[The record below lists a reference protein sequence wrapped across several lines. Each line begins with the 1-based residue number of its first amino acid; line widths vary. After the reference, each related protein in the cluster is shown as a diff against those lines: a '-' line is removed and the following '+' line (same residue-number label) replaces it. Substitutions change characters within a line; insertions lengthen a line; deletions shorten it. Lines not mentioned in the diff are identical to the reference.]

1 MVVEV
6 DILVWVKT
14 RPMLS
19 ISTMLRWMA
28 VCPLTRMSAVGG
40 SALRKVCEHS

>member
-14 RPMLS
+14 RAILS

-28 VCPLTRMSAVGG
+28 VCPLTRMAAVGG
-40 SALRKVCEHS
+40 SALWNVCEHS